1 MMPNTRDETVTAVLP
16 SISPDRPPPAA
27 AAQPDL
33 HPARQL
39 LTITTHPAPP
49 AATVLTV
56 RGEVDVLTSTQLTDH
71 LLPHVRDTIPHVI
84 VDLTDVSFFA
94 AAGLTVLVS
103 TRQAAVAA
111 GITFRLVASTR
122 PVLLPLR
129 ITGLDSM
136 FDISPD
142 ITHALLRAGCGP
154 DG

>member
-1 MMPNTRDETVTAVLP
+1 MRTVAIVLP
-16 SISPDRPPPAA
+16 FVSTDGPPPAVTG
-27 AAQPDL
+27 QPGP
-33 HPARQL
+33 HPASQL

-49 AATVLTV
+49 AAIVLTV
-56 RGEVDVLTSTQLTDH
+56 RGEVDVLTSTRLNDQ
-71 LLPHVRDTIPHVI
+71 LLPHVRDTVPHVI
-84 VDLTDVSFFA
+84 VDLTGVSFLT
-94 AAGLTVLVS
+94 AAGLTVLVT

-111 GITFRLVASTR
+111 GVKLRLVASTR

-129 ITGLDSM
+129 ITGLADM